1 MTYRMGLVEIEV
13 SSVFLLDGDDFRQLD
28 DGALHGVDALDDDED
43 LLPWPPCS
51 GVASDDCGSQES
63 FEALDVAAKN
73 PLEFIKRPSIV

>member
-1 MTYRMGLVEIEV
+1 MSLVEIEV
-13 SSVFLLDGDDFRQLD
+13 SSVFLLEGDNFRQPD

-73 PLEFIKRPSIV
+73 QLEFIKRPSIV